1 MRRSNKFLI
10 TEKRDKN
17 DILKNILESERQ
29 NGAIKTFF
37 YKNMILVK
45 RWAKYSDKK
54 SNKELMLLEIFLRV
68 KSKNNISF
76 MVPEI
81 INDEQAQ
88 YQPPYSFRF
97 YDKNL
102 NTINT
107 IGNNSI
113 IYMETA
119 NSDMRSAIS
128 DANKI
133 SNMVSNRLN

>member
-1 MRRSNKFLI
+1 
-10 TEKRDKN
+10 
-17 DILKNILESERQ
+17 
-29 NGAIKTFF
+29 
-37 YKNMILVK
+37 
-45 RWAKYSDKK
+45 
-54 SNKELMLLEIFLRV
+54 
-68 KSKNNISF
+68 

-81 INDEQAQ
+81 INDITRKSKIF
-88 YQPPYSFRF
+88 YLFRF